1 MRRILKPDGYLFLG
15 TAETTLNI
23 DDSYKRTPYG
33 KTTYYHFLMLCKS
46 VMCFV
51 LHLSIVRPGLA

>member
-23 DDSYKRTPYG
+23 DDSYKRTPME
-33 KTTYYHFLMLCKS
+33 KRRTIIFD
-46 VMCFV
+46 VV
-51 LHLSIVRPGLA
+51 